1 MLLWNHRSAFARAC
15 LLALGLSLPCAAQT
29 LMRSSLG
36 GVQVHIIHSDM
47 AVLGSGETR
56 DDLPCQ
62 VVPLPPKLG
71 FDLQFLAG
79 YRVSIPLKALA
90 GSGDNLR
97 MLFRIMPLDGS
108 DRYFYFVDRYDVP
121 AIELGAEGQA
131 ELAGQYVL
139 GPGRY
144 RVEWLMR
151 NRAEQVC
158 AKSWEIE
165 TNTAENLDALAAARG
180 AYTVAP
186 RDPDL
191 FSDEPPVLR
200 SATADLLHVKI
211 LVNFT
216 PSDPR
221 DLRLRQYDV
230 RNIVS
235 IIRAISREPNVGTFS
250 VVAFNMQQE
259 RVIFEQESVS
269 RIDFPGLGEAIE
281 SIKDGRIDFAQLQ
294 DEDSG
299 TRFLTGVLQQHLGE
313 QDPEPDAIIILGPKL
328 LLDKKISIQ
337 RLAEAGRSRSPI
349 FYFIYDTTPS
359 AYPWRDAI
367 SHVLRLYKGLEYTI
381 TLPKDLGKAMHSF
394 LSRFAPKRQKVTSWQ
409 SDHEAAGQE

>member
-1 MLLWNHRSAFARAC
+1 MVFWNDRSICVRVY
-15 LLALGLSLPCAAQT
+15 LLALSLSLPCASQT

-79 YRVSIPLKALA
+79 YRVSIPLRALA
-90 GSGDNLR
+90 GAGDKLR
-97 MLFRIMPLDGS
+97 MLFRIQPLDGS
-108 DRYFYFVDRYDVP
+108 NRYFYFVDRYDVP
-121 AIELGAEGQA
+121 AIELDAEGQA
-131 ELAGQYVL
+131 ALAGQYVL

-158 AKSWEIE
+158 AKNWEIE
-165 TNTAENLDALAAARG
+165 TNTTENLDALAASRG

-191 FSDEPPVLR
+191 FTDEPPVLR

-211 LVNFT
+211 LINFT

-221 DLRLRQYDV
+221 DLRLRQYDL

-235 IIRAISREPNVGTFS
+235 IVRAISREPRVGTFS

-259 RVIFEQESVS
+259 RVIFEQEGVS

-281 SIKDGRIDFAQLQ
+281 SIKDGMIDVALLQ
-294 DEDSG
+294 DEESG
-299 TRFLTGVLQQHLGE
+299 PRFLTQILQQHLGE
-313 QDPEPDAIIILGPKL
+313 QDPEPDAIVILGPKL
-328 LLDKKISIQ
+328 LLDKKVSVQ
-337 RLAEAGRSRSPI
+337 RLAEAGPTRSPI

-367 SHVLRLYKGLEYTI
+367 SNVLRLYKGLEYTI
-381 TLPKDLGKAMHSF
+381 TVPRDLGKAMHSF
-394 LSRFAPKRQKVTSWQ
+394 LSSFAPNRQKVASWQ
-409 SDHEAAGQE
+409 SDNEAAGPE

>member
-1 MLLWNHRSAFARAC
+1 MVLWNHRSTCARVY
-15 LLALGLSLPCAAQT
+15 LLALGLSLPCGAQT

-36 GVQVHIIHSDM
+36 GVQVHIINSDM
-47 AVLGSGETR
+47 AVLRSGKIR

-79 YRVSIPLKALA
+79 YRVSVPLKALA
-90 GSGDNLR
+90 GSGDSLR
-97 MLFRIMPLDGS
+97 MLFRILPLDGGNRYS
-108 DRYFYFVDRYDVP
+108 YFLDRYNVP
-121 AIELGAEGQA
+121 AIELDAEGEA
-131 ELAGQYVL
+131 VLAGQYVL

-151 NRAEQVC
+151 NRAERVC
-158 AKSWEIE
+158 AKNWEIE
-165 TNTAENLDALAAARG
+165 TNTAENLDALAATRG

-211 LVNFT
+211 LINFT

-221 DLRLRQYDV
+221 DLRLRQYDLG
-230 RNIVS
+230 NIVS
-235 IIRAISREPNVGTFS
+235 IIRAISREPNVGVFS

-259 RVIFEQESVS
+259 RVIFEQDSVS
-269 RIDFPGLGEAIE
+269 RIDFPGLGKAIE
-281 SIKDGRIDFAQLQ
+281 VLEDGMIDVAQLQ
-294 DEDSG
+294 DEESG
-299 TRFLTGVLQQHLGE
+299 TRFLTGVLQQHLGKQE
-313 QDPEPDAIIILGPKL
+313 PEPDAIIILGPKL
-328 LLDKKISIQ
+328 LLDKKVSIQ
-337 RLAEAGRSRSPI
+337 RLAEAGRARSPI

-367 SHVLRLYKGLEYTI
+367 SNVLRLYKGLEYTI
-381 TLPKDLGKAMHSF
+381 TLPKDLGKAMHGF
-394 LSRFAPKRQKVTSWQ
+394 LSRFSPKRRKLTSWQ
-409 SDHEAAGQE
+409 PDNEAAGQE

>member
-1 MLLWNHRSAFARAC
+1 MLLRKHRSTWARVC
-15 LLALGLSLPCAAQT
+15 LAALSLSLPCAAQT
-29 LMRSSLG
+29 LIRSSLG
-36 GVQVHIIHSDM
+36 NDQVHIINSDM
-47 AVLGSGETR
+47 AVLRSGETR
-56 DDLPCQ
+56 NDLPCQ

-90 GSGDNLR
+90 GTGDNLR
-97 MLFRIMPLDGS
+97 MLFRILSLDGS
-108 DRYFYFVDRYDVP
+108 ERYSYFVDRYDVP
-121 AIELGAEGQA
+121 AIELDAEGQA
-131 ELAGQYVL
+131 ALAGQYVL

-151 NRAEQVC
+151 NRAERVC
-158 AKSWEIE
+158 AKNWEIE
-165 TNTAENLDALAAARG
+165 TNTAENLDALAATRG
-180 AYTVAP
+180 AFTVAP

-191 FSDEPPVLR
+191 FSDEPPVMR
-200 SATADLLHVKI
+200 SATVDLLHVKI
-211 LVNFT
+211 LINFT

-235 IIRAISREPNVGTFS
+235 IVRAISREPNVGALS
-250 VVAFNMQQE
+250 IVAFNMQQE
-259 RVIFEQESVS
+259 RVIFEQDNVS

-281 SIKDGRIDFAQLQ
+281 SIKDGMIDAAQLQ
-294 DEDSG
+294 DKESG
-299 TRFLTGVLQQHLGE
+299 TRFLTGVLQQHLGKQE
-313 QDPEPDAIIILGPKL
+313 PEPDAIIILGPKL
-328 LLDKKISIQ
+328 LLDKKVSVQ
-337 RLAEAGRSRSPI
+337 RLAEAGRTRSPI

-367 SHVLRLYKGLEYTI
+367 SNILRLYRGLEYTI

-394 LSRFAPKRQKVTSWQ
+394 LSRFAPKRQKLTSRQ
-409 SDHEAAGQE
+409 SDNQAAGQE

>member
-1 MLLWNHRSAFARAC
+1 M
-15 LLALGLSLPCAAQT
+15 
-29 LMRSSLG
+29 
-36 GVQVHIIHSDM
+36 HIIHSDM
-47 AVLGSGETR
+47 AVLRAGETR

-90 GSGDNLR
+90 GTGDTLR
-97 MLFRIMPLDGS
+97 MLFRILPLDGS
-108 DRYFYFVDRYDVP
+108 NRYSYFLDRYNVP
-121 AIELGAEGQA
+121 AIEPGAEGEA
-131 ELAGQYVL
+131 ALAGQYVL

-151 NRAEQVC
+151 NRAERVC
-158 AKSWEIE
+158 AKNWAIE
-165 TNTAENLDALAAARG
+165 TNTAENLDALAATRG
-180 AYTVAP
+180 AFTVAA

-211 LVNFT
+211 LINFT

-235 IIRAISREPNVGTFS
+235 IVRAIAREPNVGTFS

-259 RVIFEQESVS
+259 RVIFEQDNVS

-281 SIKDGRIDFAQLQ
+281 SIKDGTVDFAQLH
-294 DEDSG
+294 DEESG

-313 QDPEPDAIIILGPKL
+313 QEPEPDAIIILGPKL
-328 LLDKKISIQ
+328 LLDKKISVQ
-337 RLAEAGRSRSPI
+337 RLAEAGRTRSPI

-367 SHVLRLYKGLEYTI
+367 SNVLRLYRGLEYTI
-381 TLPKDLGKAMHSF
+381 TLPKDLGKAMHGF
-394 LSRFAPKRQKVTSWQ
+394 LSRFAPKRQRVTSLQ
-409 SDHEAAGQE
+409 SGNQAAGQE

>member
-151 NRAEQVC
+151 NRAERVC

-394 LSRFAPKRQKVTSWQ
+394 LSRFAPKREKVTSWQ